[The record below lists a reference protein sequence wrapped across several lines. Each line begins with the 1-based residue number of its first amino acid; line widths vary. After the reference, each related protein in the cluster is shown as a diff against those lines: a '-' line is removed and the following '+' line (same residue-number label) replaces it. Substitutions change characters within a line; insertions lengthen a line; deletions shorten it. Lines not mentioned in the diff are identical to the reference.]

1 MGLLHF
7 RVMVAAPDF
16 SSSVRPSHAEIAAN
30 IAAVRARIDAAATRV
45 GRDPTSVGLIA
56 VSKTVPVERLRDME
70 IEGLAALGENKVQ
83 EGAAKVEALGRP
95 TEWHLVG
102 HLQTN
107 KAKAAVGLFD
117 LIHSVD
123 GVALAAAL
131 DKHAGTSG
139 LRQRVLLQVNV
150 AGEESKSGF
159 SPDEVRTA
167 AHRLASFKALRIE
180 GLMTI
185 APQGA
190 DESALRGVFSALRAL
205 REELEPAFREDHWRH
220 LSMGMTDDFT
230 IAVEEGATLVRVGRA
245 IFGARPSPGDVE
257 PSTEKAR

>member
-1 MGLLHF
+1 
-7 RVMVAAPDF
+7 MVSAPDF

-30 IAAVRARIDAAATRV
+30 IAAVRARIDTAAARV
-45 GRDPTSVGLIA
+45 GRDPASVGLIA
-56 VSKTVPVERLRDME
+56 VSKTVPVERLRD
-70 IEGLAALGENKVQ
+70 IPLEGLAALGENKVQ
-83 EGAAKVEALGRP
+83 EATAKVEALGRL

-123 GVALAAAL
+123 SVALTAML
-131 DKHAGTSG
+131 DKHAEASG
-139 LRQRVLLQVNV
+139 IRQRALLQVNV
-150 AGEESKSGF
+150 AGEESKNGF
-159 SPDEVRTA
+159 APDQVRA
-167 AHRLASFKALRIE
+167 EALRLASFQALRFE

-185 APQGA
+185 APQGV
-190 DESALRGVFSALRAL
+190 DEAALRHVFSALRAL
-205 REELEPAFREDHWRH
+205 HEELAPAFASDDWRH

-245 IFGARPSPGDVE
+245 IFGARPSPVDVE
-257 PSTEKAR
+257 PSMEKI